1 MTQSLI
7 NQGREGNHPND
18 NLQAVPKW
26 ICAEDFKAR
35 PLNISGAPRMEL
47 AREECSE
54 TQFLVIFNP
63 ETGSFTDRCTGE
75 EYTPGA
81 LEIRIVEIT

>member
-18 NLQAVPKW
+18 NFNALPKW

-35 PLNISGAPRMEL
+35 PENKTGLPRMEL
-47 AREECSE
+47 ARTKCDEE
-54 TQFLVIFNP
+54 QFLAIFNP
-63 ETGSFTDRCTGE
+63 DTGLFTDRCTCE
-75 EYTPGA
+75 EYTPGS
-81 LEIRIVEIT
+81 LEIRIVEIR